1 MRDSCVKELC
11 FCVCGEVICQAWA
24 VNRHACRFHCIDP
37 SLMSRREHG
46 KTSMHDLRTWN
57 GYPDNPEASG
67 WHWIE
72 DADGLR
78 PLLWRGQD
86 WPDEV
91 DRSEWQDGYAVLS
104 TRDLSRGRYYGPVA
118 MSPRLVALCRIKM
131 FA

>member
-1 MRDSCVKELC
+1 
-11 FCVCGEVICQAWA
+11 
-24 VNRHACRFHCIDP
+24 
-37 SLMSRREHG
+37 
-46 KTSMHDLRTWN
+46 MHDLRIWE

-91 DRSEWQDGYAVLS
+91 DRGEWQDGYSVLS
-104 TRDLSRGRYYGPVA
+104 VRDLSRGRYHGPVV
-118 MSPRLVALCRIKM
+118 MSPRLAALCRIKM
-131 FA
+131 FALSSFG

>member
-1 MRDSCVKELC
+1 
-11 FCVCGEVICQAWA
+11 
-24 VNRHACRFHCIDP
+24 
-37 SLMSRREHG
+37 
-46 KTSMHDLRTWN
+46 MHDLRTWN

-91 DRSEWQDGYAVLS
+91 DRGEWQDGYTVLS
-104 TRDLSRGRYYGPVA
+104 ARDLSRGRYHGPVA
-118 MSPRLVALCRIKM
+118 MSPRLAALCRINM
-131 FA
+131 FALNSSG